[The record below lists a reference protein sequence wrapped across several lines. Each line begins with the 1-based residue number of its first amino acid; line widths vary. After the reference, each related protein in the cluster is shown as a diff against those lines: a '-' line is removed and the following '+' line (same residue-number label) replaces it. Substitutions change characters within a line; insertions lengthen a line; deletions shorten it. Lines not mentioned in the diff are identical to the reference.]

1 MHDAHGVVAVGSM
14 SMEAVCVGAPLG
26 GRRHT
31 ASALA
36 LTHSALAETTEAA
49 VRSSY
54 VRSASPQPVSSRK
67 AANGVSSP
75 GNSASSA
82 ATSVVSAER

>member
-1 MHDAHGVVAVGSM
+1 MRM
-14 SMEAVCVGAPLG
+14 RVGAPQL
-26 GRRHT
+26 RRSHCV
-31 ASALA
+31 
-36 LTHSALAETTEAA
+36 THSALAETTEAA
-49 VRSSY
+49 ARSSY

-82 ATSVVSAER
+82 ATSVVSAGW